1 MWQQF
6 HLSTIRR
13 TFNLRLLFCYIK
25 WSAKKECLSYNE
37 VENGVDIMVVQA
49 RVFLYLLIELFL

>member
-6 HLSTIRR
+6 NLSTIRP
-13 TFNLRLLFCYIK
+13 LFCYIK